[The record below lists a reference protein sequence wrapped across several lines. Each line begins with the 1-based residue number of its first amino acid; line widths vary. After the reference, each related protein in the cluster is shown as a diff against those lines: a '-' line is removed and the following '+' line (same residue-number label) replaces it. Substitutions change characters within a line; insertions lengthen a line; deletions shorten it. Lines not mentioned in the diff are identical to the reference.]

1 MNTGLYKEV
10 QFDASHRLLHY
21 QGKCANLHGHR
32 WKAEVWMEGEPD
44 ATTGILIDYNAIKQ
58 VVGRFD
64 HQIMLNAADPMVE
77 CISRFQHVITTPGE
91 PTSELLAV
99 LIRDDLDVYC
109 RTQNLSAR
117 VARVRI
123 WESPN
128 CYAEVSGTACAPA
141 NGQP

>member
-58 VVGRFD
+58 VIGRFD
-64 HQIMLNAADPMVE
+64 HQIMLNAADPLVE
-77 CISRFQHVITTPGE
+77 CISRFQNVITTPGE

-99 LIRDDLDVYC
+99 LVRDDLDAYC
-109 RTQNLSAR
+109 KTQNLSAR
-117 VARVRI
+117 VVKVRI

-128 CYAEVSGTACAPA
+128 CYAEVSGTVLS
-141 NGQP
+141 